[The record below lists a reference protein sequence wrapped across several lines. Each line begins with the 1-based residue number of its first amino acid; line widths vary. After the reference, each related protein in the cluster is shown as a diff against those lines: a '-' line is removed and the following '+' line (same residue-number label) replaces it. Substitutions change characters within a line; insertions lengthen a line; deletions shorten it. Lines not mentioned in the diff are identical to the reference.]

1 MCCKTAMI
9 KVVSDLLLTRENF
22 SKFKKAIVFPVRV
35 TEKNYNHESSFNYE
49 SIIKTFLCSNLIFSF
64 TFNINF

>member
-1 MCCKTAMI
+1 MCCETAMI

-49 SIIKTFLCSNLIFSF
+49 SIIKTFFMQ
-64 TFNINF
+64 